1 MTLAL
6 SWFNG
11 IGGGGDTARA
21 RCGEGIDGGIDA
33 SMVEVYETGA
43 AAAVLRSAVLAG
55 AAGED
60 ESSESYKSSSK
71 NTRHIPF
78 FEAFLQ
84 ARFSALGMCFCAIG
98 LKVTPH
104 T

>member
-43 AAAVLRSAVLAG
+43 AADAAVLRSAVLELLGRMSRA
-55 AAGED
+55 
-60 ESSESYKSSSK
+60 SLI
-71 NTRHIPF
+71 NPPTIVLRTR
-78 FEAFLQ
+78 
-84 ARFSALGMCFCAIG
+84 
-98 LKVTPH
+98 T
-104 T
+104 